1 LPERRILPLQPGWKK
16 RAKEEVRRD
25 RTNQNRTRKKL
36 FMAIITEQLKDHRP
50 LKNQCL

>member
-36 FMAIITEQLKDHRP
+36 FTEQLKDHRP